1 MECLVRLVMTSQ
13 RLQVFRGILRELRH
27 LLPFKEPVTSSL
39 EGQYLI
45 TEFHNYSQAG
55 EALAQKLYFDCVYYL
70 CLLRSQRMAQ
80 MLHEKYKGVGE
91 RPVEEVAS
99 LVGFKLPKQYREP
112 SNDSN
117 EK

>member
-1 MECLVRLVMTSQ
+1 
-13 RLQVFRGILRELRH
+13 
-27 LLPFKEPVTSSL
+27 
-39 EGQYLI
+39 
-45 TEFHNYSQAG
+45 
-55 EALAQKLYFDCVYYL
+55 
-70 CLLRSQRMAQ
+70 

-117 EK
+117 ER

>member
-1 MECLVRLVMTSQ
+1 MR
-13 RLQVFRGILRELRH
+13 FGPYIH
-27 LLPFKEPVTSSL
+27 EPVTSSL